1 MGFLYGCDIFLFL
14 RRIKEIDPVCLNQ
27 NPSIQNVSK
36 KIKALLEKAFWA
48 ILFNKLTWKMTQIH
62 EVELLKINNKLRVD
76 EKIGDPS

>member
-1 MGFLYGCDIFLFL
+1 MGFLYGCDIFIFL

-27 NPSIQNVSK
+27 NPSTQNVSK

-48 ILFNKLTWKMTQIH
+48 ILLKKLTWKMTQIH

-76 EKIGDPS
+76 EKIREPS

>member
-1 MGFLYGCDIFLFL
+1 
-14 RRIKEIDPVCLNQ
+14 LNQ

-76 EKIGDPS
+76 EKIREPS